1 MKKIL
6 TIGGVECTFKT
17 SAAVPRMYR
26 LKFQRDLFNDINSID
41 RQIKQQKKAME
52 EEKAKAL
59 KTGSEFDEEEY
70 ESTLPVQ
77 TLTTFENIAF
87 VMHKHGDPEQPADI
101 DEWLE
106 QFETFDI
113 YNVFPEIID
122 MWSAENK
129 QLSESK
135 KDPEK

>member
-1 MKKIL
+1 MRKTL
-6 TIGGVECTFKT
+6 TIGGVECNFKT

-26 LKFQRDLFNDINSID
+26 LKFHKDIFNDLNSID
-41 RQIKQQKKAME
+41 RQINQQKKRMD
-52 EEKAKAL
+52 EEKQIAL
-59 KTGSEFDEEEY
+59 DKGLEFDASEY

-87 VMHKHGDPEQPADI
+87 IMHKHGDPSQPADI

-113 YNVFPEIID
+113 YNVFPEIIS
-122 MWSAENK
+122 MWTDENK

-135 KDPEK
+135 KEVEK